1 MLWTCPL
8 TISTMRIEKIE
19 KSKHKQE
26 RLLVYLE
33 GGDLLRLTGDAL
45 LRFGLQVG
53 MDLPPEVVVELKEAE
68 RQYRVRSRGAN
79 IVSSRMVSKKE
90 LTDKLERRG
99 ATEEEAADT
108 ADWLED
114 LGALNDEAYAAAVAR
129 HYGRMGYGKLRVR
142 QELQRRGVSRDL
154 WDDALAEMPAA
165 AETIEALLQSRL
177 RGRTPDRDEG
187 RKLAAMLQRRG
198 FTWQEIR
205 GVLQRFLDGE
215 DLPEE

>member
-1 MLWTCPL
+1 M
-8 TISTMRIEKIE
+8 
-19 KSKHKQE
+19 
-26 RLLVYLE
+26 YLE

-45 LRFGLQVG
+45 LRFGLQEG
-53 MDLPPEVVVELKEAE
+53 MDLSAEDVVKLKEAA
-68 RQYRVRSRGAN
+68 RNYQIRSCGAN

-90 LTDKLERRG
+90 LTDRLARRG

-114 LGALNDEAYAAAVAR
+114 LGALDDAAYAAAVAR
-129 HYGRMGYGKLRVR
+129 HYSRIGYGKLRVR
-142 QELQRRGVSRDL
+142 QELQRRGIDRAL
-154 WDDALAEMPAA
+154 WDAALEEMPEGEA
-165 AETIEALLQSRL
+165 TIESLLQSRL
-177 RGRTPDRDEG
+177 KGRVPDRDEG

-205 GVLQRFLDGE
+205 PVLSRFLSGE

>member
-1 MLWTCPL
+1 M
-8 TISTMRIEKIE
+8 
-19 KSKHKQE
+19 
-26 RLLVYLE
+26 YLE

-53 MDLPPEVVVELKEAE
+53 MDLSAEDVVELKEAE
-68 RQYRVRSRGAN
+68 RHYRVRSQGAG

-90 LTDKLERRG
+90 LTDRLERRG

-108 ADWLED
+108 AEWLEG
-114 LGALNDEAYAAAVAR
+114 LGALDDAAYAAAVAR

-142 QELQRRGVSRDL
+142 QELARRGISREL
-154 WDDALAEMPAA
+154 WDAALEEMPPA
-165 AETIEALLQSRL
+165 AETIDTLLQSRL
-177 RGRTPDRDEG
+177 KGKVPDRDEG

-205 GVLQRFLDGE
+205 PVLRRFLDGE
-215 DLPEE
+215 DLPDE

>member
-1 MLWTCPL
+1 M
-8 TISTMRIEKIE
+8 
-19 KSKHKQE
+19 
-26 RLLVYLE
+26 YLE

-53 MDLPPEVVVELKEAE
+53 MDLSAQDVVELKEAE

-99 ATEEEAADT
+99 ATEEEAAAT
-108 ADWLED
+108 ADWLEG
-114 LGALNDEAYAAAVAR
+114 LGALDDAAYAAAVAR
-129 HYGRMGYGKLRVR
+129 HYARMGYGKLRVR
-142 QELQRRGVSRDL
+142 QELSRRGIDRTL
-154 WDDALAEMPAA
+154 WDDALAEMPQS
-165 AETIEALLQSRL
+165 AEIIEGLLQSRL
-177 RGRTPDRDEG
+177 RGRKPDRDEG

-205 GVLQRFLDGE
+205 PVLSRFLDGE

>member
-1 MLWTCPL
+1 
-8 TISTMRIEKIE
+8 MRIEKIE
-19 KSKHKQE
+19 RSKHKQE

-53 MDLPPEVVVELKEAE
+53 MDLSPEVVVELKEAE
-68 RQYRVRSRGAN
+68 RHYRVRSQGAG

-90 LTDKLERRG
+90 LTDRLERRG

-108 ADWLED
+108 AEWLEG
-114 LGALNDEAYAAAVAR
+114 LGALDDAAYAAAVAR
-129 HYGRMGYGKLRVR
+129 HYARMGYGKLRVR
-142 QELQRRGVSRDL
+142 QELQRRGISREL
-154 WDDALAEMPAA
+154 WDAALEELPESAG
-165 AETIEALLQSRL
+165 TIEALLQSRL
-177 RGRTPDRDEG
+177 KGRTPDRDEG
-187 RKLAAMLQRRG
+187 RRLSAMLSRRG

-205 GVLQRFLDGE
+205 PVLGRFLDGE

>member
-1 MLWTCPL
+1 MF
-8 TISTMRIEKIE
+8 
-19 KSKHKQE
+19 
-26 RLLVYLE
+26 LE

-53 MDLPPEVVVELKEAE
+53 MDLSDEDVVQLKEAAQ
-68 RQYRVRSRGAN
+68 QYAVRSCGAN
-79 IVSSRMVSKKE
+79 IVSSRMVSRKE

-99 ATEEEAADT
+99 ATEQEAADT
-108 ADWLED
+108 ADWLEG
-114 LGALNDEAYAAAVAR
+114 LGALDDAAYAAAVAR
-129 HYGRMGYGKLRVR
+129 HYARMGYGKLRVR
-142 QELQRRGVSRDL
+142 QELQRRGIDRDL
-154 WDDALAEMPAA
+154 WDAALEELPDS

-187 RKLAAMLQRRG
+187 RKLAAMLSRRG

-205 GVLQRFLDGE
+205 PVLSRFLSGE

>member
-1 MLWTCPL
+1 M
-8 TISTMRIEKIE
+8 
-19 KSKHKQE
+19 
-26 RLLVYLE
+26 YLE

-53 MDLPPEVVVELKEAE
+53 MDLSAEDVVELKEAA
-68 RQYRVRSRGAN
+68 RQYSIRSRGAG

-90 LTDKLERRG
+90 LTDRLERRG

-108 ADWLED
+108 ADWLEG

-129 HYGRMGYGKLRVR
+129 HYARMGYGKLRVR
-142 QELQRRGVSRDL
+142 QELQRRGIDRDL
-154 WDDALAEMPAA
+154 WDAALEELPDSD
-165 AETIEALLQSRL
+165 ETMVALLQSRL
-177 RGRTPDRDEG
+177 KGKVPDRDEG

-205 GVLQRFLDGE
+205 PVLSRFLSGE

>member
-1 MLWTCPL
+1 M
-8 TISTMRIEKIE
+8 
-19 KSKHKQE
+19 
-26 RLLVYLE
+26 YLE

-45 LRFGLQVG
+45 LRFGLQEG
-53 MDLPPEVVVELKEAE
+53 MDLSAEDVVKLKEAA
-68 RQYRVRSRGAN
+68 RNYQIRSCGAN

-90 LTDKLERRG
+90 LTDRLARRG

-114 LGALNDEAYAAAVAR
+114 LGALDDAAYAAAVAR
-129 HYGRMGYGKLRVR
+129 HYSRIGYGKLRVR
-142 QELQRRGVSRDL
+142 QELQRRGIDREL
-154 WDDALAEMPAA
+154 WDAALEEMPEGEAS
-165 AETIEALLQSRL
+165 IESLLQSRL
-177 RGRTPDRDEG
+177 KGRVPDRDEG

-205 GVLQRFLDGE
+205 PVLSRFLSGE

>member
-1 MLWTCPL
+1 M
-8 TISTMRIEKIE
+8 
-19 KSKHKQE
+19 
-26 RLLVYLE
+26 YLE

-79 IVSSRMVSKKE
+79 IVSSRMVSRKE

-99 ATEEEAADT
+99 ATEQEAADT
-108 ADWLED
+108 ADWLEG
-114 LGALNDEAYAAAVAR
+114 LGALDDAAYAAAVAR
-129 HYGRMGYGKLRVR
+129 HYARMGYGKLRVR
-142 QELQRRGVSRDL
+142 QELQRRGIHRAL
-154 WDDALAEMPAA
+154 WDDALAELSNS
-165 AETIEALLQSRL
+165 AEPIESLLQSRL

-205 GVLQRFLDGE
+205 PVLSRFLSGE